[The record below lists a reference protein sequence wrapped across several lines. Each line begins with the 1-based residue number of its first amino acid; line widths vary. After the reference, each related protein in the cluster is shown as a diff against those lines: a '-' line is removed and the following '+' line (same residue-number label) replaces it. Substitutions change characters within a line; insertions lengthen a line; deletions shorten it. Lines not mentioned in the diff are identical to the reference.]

1 MGQPGHHR
9 RMTSHRTSSVRRA
22 ALAALGAA
30 VVAVLLFV
38 LAIFTSPLGVAV
50 GAAAVCIA
58 VACGWL
64 ALTRSGGVRILALA
78 GAGVATFAAVVA
90 LAKGDILW
98 AIAALVASVLAFT
111 AASRSAGQARR
122 RKSRPAR
129 APERR
134 TARRQGQPVLL
145 MNPKSGGG
153 KVERFHLAD
162 EAAKRGIRTIELHLG
177 DDLRSLAAEAIRS
190 APAIGMAGGDGSQ
203 AIVAEVA
210 MRHGV
215 PYVCVPAGTR
225 NHLALDLGLDRD
237 DVVVALDG
245 FTEGVERRIDLALVN
260 GKVFVNNVS
269 LGVYAE
275 IVQSGEYRDAK
286 LRTMERMLPELL
298 GPDAHPLDLRFADG
312 DGVRHDTAQL
322 LMVSNNPYALE
333 RMLDAGSRPDLDT
346 GMLGVF
352 AIAIESPAQAAK
364 LFALESMGRA
374 RSFGGWLEWSAPTFS
389 VNSNAPIAAGVDGE
403 AMTIEAPLRF
413 ESVPGA
419 LTVLLPPSA
428 VGASPAALSAGMSR
442 EGIGELWTAARTG
455 GAPPEGQRR
464 GSTG

>member
-1 MGQPGHHR
+1 MR
-9 RMTSHRTSSVRRA
+9 TYRTSSVRLA
-22 ALAALGAA
+22 ALAALAAAA
-30 VVAVLLFV
+30 VAALMFV
-38 LAIFTSPLGVAV
+38 LAIFTSPAGVIVGALAVCMAV
-50 GAAAVCIA
+50 G
-58 VACGWL
+58 CGWL

-98 AIAALVASVLAFT
+98 ALAALVASVLAFT
-111 AASRSAGQARR
+111 AAGRSAGRARR
-122 RKSRPAR
+122 RREPRPAQAPQRRPAR
-129 APERR
+129 QTGP
-134 TARRQGQPVLL
+134 PVLL

-153 KVERFHLAD
+153 KVERFHLAA
-162 EAAKRGIRTIELHLG
+162 EAEKRGIRTIELRLG

-210 MRHGV
+210 MRHDV

-275 IVQSGEYRDAK
+275 IVQSDEYRDAK
-286 LRTMERMLPELL
+286 LRTMERMLPDLL

-312 DGVRHDTAQL
+312 DGIRHDTAQL

-333 RMLDAGSRPDLDT
+333 RMLGAGSRPDLDT
-346 GMLGVF
+346 GTLGVF
-352 AIAIESPAQAAK
+352 AIEIESPAQAAK

-374 RSFGGWLEWSAPTFS
+374 RSFGGWLQWSAPTFS
-389 VNSNAPIAAGVDGE
+389 VDSSGPIAAGVDGE
-403 AMTIEAPLRF
+403 AMTVAAPLRF

-428 VGASPAALSAGMSR
+428 VGVSPAALSAGLSR
-442 EGIGELWTAARTG
+442 QGIGELWSAARTG
-455 GAPPEGQRR
+455 GDPPPAGRRR
-464 GSTG
+464 GPAE

>member
-1 MGQPGHHR
+1 
-9 RMTSHRTSSVRRA
+9 MTSHRTSSVR
-22 ALAALGAA
+22 LAALVALA
-30 VVAVLLFV
+30 IALVAVLLFV
-38 LAIFTSPLGVAV
+38 FAIFTSPVGVAV
-50 GAAAVCIA
+50 GAGAVCVA

-64 ALTRSGGVRILALA
+64 ALTRSGGVRLIALV
-78 GAGVATFAAVVA
+78 GAGVATFGAVVA

-98 AIAALVASVLAFT
+98 AVAALVASVLAFT
-111 AASRSAGQARR
+111 AASRSAGRARR
-122 RKSRPAR
+122 RREPRPAR
-129 APERR
+129 TPERR
-134 TARRQGQPVLL
+134 ATRHTARPVLL

-153 KVERFHLAD
+153 KVERFHLAA
-162 EAAKRGIRTIELHLG
+162 EAEKRGIRTIELHLG
-177 DDLRSLAAEAIRS
+177 DDLRRLAEEAIRS

-210 MRHGV
+210 MRHEV

-245 FTEGVERRIDLALVN
+245 FTDGVERKIDLALVN

-269 LGVYAE
+269 LGVYAA
-275 IVQSGEYRDAK
+275 IVQSDEYRDAK
-286 LRTMERMLPELL
+286 LRTMERMLPDLL

-322 LMVSNNPYALE
+322 VMVSNNPYALE
-333 RMLDAGSRPDLDT
+333 RLLDAGSRPDLDT
-346 GMLGVF
+346 GTLGVF
-352 AIAIESPAQAAK
+352 AVEIESPAQAAK

-374 RSFGGWLEWSAPTFS
+374 RSFGGWLQWSAPTFTVDS
-389 VNSNAPIAAGVDGE
+389 SAPIAAGVDGE
-403 AMTIEAPLRF
+403 AMTIDAPLRF

-428 VGASPAALSAGMSR
+428 VGVSPAALSAGLSR
-442 EGIGELWTAARTG
+442 EGIGELWAAARTG
-455 GAPPEGQRR
+455 GATPPAEQRR
-464 GSTG
+464 DPAE

>member
-1 MGQPGHHR
+1 
-9 RMTSHRTSSVRRA
+9 MTSHRTSSVR
-22 ALAALGAA
+22 LAALVALA
-30 VVAVLLFV
+30 IALVAVLLFV
-38 LAIFTSPLGVAV
+38 FAIFTSPVGVAV
-50 GAAAVCIA
+50 GAGAVGVA

-64 ALTRSGGVRILALA
+64 ALTRSGGVRLIALV
-78 GAGVATFAAVVA
+78 GAGVATFGAVVA

-98 AIAALVASVLAFT
+98 AVAALVASVLAFT
-111 AASRSAGQARR
+111 AASRSAGRARR
-122 RKSRPAR
+122 RREPRPAR
-129 APERR
+129 TPERR
-134 TARRQGQPVLL
+134 ATRHTARPVLL

-153 KVERFHLAD
+153 KVERFHLAA
-162 EAAKRGIRTIELHLG
+162 EAEKRGIRTIELHLG
-177 DDLRSLAAEAIRS
+177 DDLRSLAEEAIRS

-210 MRHGV
+210 MRHEV

-245 FTEGVERRIDLALVN
+245 FTDGVERKIDLALVN

-269 LGVYAE
+269 LGVYAA
-275 IVQSGEYRDAK
+275 IVQSDEYRDAK
-286 LRTMERMLPELL
+286 LRTMERMLPDLL

-322 LMVSNNPYALE
+322 VMVSNNPYALE
-333 RMLDAGSRPDLDT
+333 RLLDAGSRPDLDT
-346 GMLGVF
+346 GTLGVF
-352 AIAIESPAQAAK
+352 AVEIESPAQAAK

-374 RSFGGWLEWSAPTFS
+374 RSFGGWLQWSAPTFTVDS
-389 VNSNAPIAAGVDGE
+389 SAPIAAGVDGE
-403 AMTIEAPLRF
+403 AMTIDAPLRF

-428 VGASPAALSAGMSR
+428 VGVSPAALSAGLSR
-442 EGIGELWTAARTG
+442 EGIGELWAAARTG
-455 GAPPEGQRR
+455 GATPPAEQRR
-464 GSTG
+464 DPAE

>member
-1 MGQPGHHR
+1 MK
-9 RMTSHRTSSVRRA
+9 THRTSSVRLA

-38 LAIFTSPLGVAV
+38 LAVFTSPAEVAV
-50 GAAAVCIA
+50 GAASVCVAVG
-58 VACGWL
+58 CGWL
-64 ALTRSGGVRILALA
+64 ALTRSGGVRVLALA

-90 LAKGDILW
+90 LARGDILW
-98 AIAALVASVLAFT
+98 AIVALVASAAAFT
-111 AASRSAGQARR
+111 GASRSAGRARR
-122 RKSRPAR
+122 RGQARPAR

-134 TARRQGQPVLL
+134 ASRSRAQPVLL

-162 EAAKRGIRTIELHLG
+162 EARSRGIRTIELKLG
-177 DDLRSLAAEAIRS
+177 DDLRSLAAEAIRT

-210 MRHGV
+210 MEHDV

-237 DVVVALDG
+237 DVVAALDG
-245 FTEGVERRIDLALVN
+245 FTDGVERRIDLARVN
-260 GKVFVNNVS
+260 GRVFVNNVS

-275 IVQSGEYRDAK
+275 IVQSDEYRDAK
-286 LRTMERMLPELL
+286 LRTMQRMLPDLL
-298 GPDAHPLDLRFADG
+298 GPEAQPLDLRFADG
-312 DGVRHDTAQL
+312 DGVRHETAQL
-322 LMVSNNPYALE
+322 VMVSNNPYALD
-333 RMLDAGSRPDLDT
+333 RMIGAGSRPELGT
-346 GMLGVF
+346 GTLGVF
-352 AIAIESPAQAAK
+352 AIKIESSPQAAK

-374 RSFGGWLEWSAPTFS
+374 RNFGGWLEWSAASFS
-389 VNSNAPIAAGVDGE
+389 IESSGPIAAGVDGE
-403 AMTIEAPLRF
+403 AMTLEPPVRF

-419 LTVLLPPSA
+419 LTVLLPRSA

-442 EGIGELWTAARTG
+442 EGVADLWDAARTG
-455 GAPPEGQRR
+455 GAAARPARQPR
-464 GSTG
+464 GSAK

>member
-1 MGQPGHHR
+1 MR
-9 RMTSHRTSSVRRA
+9 TYRTSSVRLA
-22 ALAALGAA
+22 ALAALAAAA
-30 VVAVLLFV
+30 VAALMFV
-38 LAIFTSPLGVAV
+38 LAIFTSPAGVIVGALAVCMAV
-50 GAAAVCIA
+50 G
-58 VACGWL
+58 CGWL

-78 GAGVATFAAVVA
+78 GAGIATFAAVVA
-90 LAKGDILW
+90 LAKCDILW
-98 AIAALVASVLAFT
+98 ALAALVASVLAFT
-111 AASRSAGQARR
+111 AAGRSAGRARR
-122 RKSRPAR
+122 RREPRPAQAPQRRPAR
-129 APERR
+129 QTAP
-134 TARRQGQPVLL
+134 PVLL

-153 KVERFHLAD
+153 KVERFHLAA
-162 EAAKRGIRTIELHLG
+162 EAEKRGIRTIELRLG

-210 MRHGV
+210 MRHDV

-275 IVQSGEYRDAK
+275 IVQSDEYRDGK
-286 LRTMERMLPELL
+286 LRTMERMLPDLL

-312 DGVRHDTAQL
+312 DGIRHDTAQL

-333 RMLDAGSRPDLDT
+333 RMLGAGSRPDLDT
-346 GMLGVF
+346 GTLGVV
-352 AIAIESPAQAAK
+352 AIEIESPAQAAK

-374 RSFGGWLEWSAPTFS
+374 RSFGGWLQWSAPTFS
-389 VNSNAPIAAGVDGE
+389 VDSSGPIAAGVDGE
-403 AMTIEAPLRF
+403 AMTVAAPLRF

-428 VGASPAALSAGMSR
+428 VGVSPAALSAGLSR
-442 EGIGELWTAARTG
+442 QGIGELWSAARTG
-455 GAPPEGQRR
+455 GDPPPAGRRR
-464 GSTG
+464 GPAE

>member
-1 MGQPGHHR
+1 
-9 RMTSHRTSSVRRA
+9 MTSHRTSSVR
-22 ALAALGAA
+22 LAALVALA
-30 VVAVLLFV
+30 IALVAVLLFV
-38 LAIFTSPLGVAV
+38 FAIFTSPVGVAV
-50 GAAAVCIA
+50 GAGAVCVA

-64 ALTRSGGVRILALA
+64 ALTRSGGVRLIALV
-78 GAGVATFAAVVA
+78 GAGVATFGAVVA

-98 AIAALVASVLAFT
+98 AVAALVASVLAFT
-111 AASRSAGQARR
+111 AASRSAGRARR
-122 RKSRPAR
+122 RREPRPAR
-129 APERR
+129 TPERR
-134 TARRQGQPVLL
+134 ATRHTARPVLL

-153 KVERFHLAD
+153 KVERFHLAA
-162 EAAKRGIRTIELHLG
+162 EAEKRGIRTIELHLG
-177 DDLRSLAAEAIRS
+177 DDLRSLAEEAIRS

-210 MRHGV
+210 MRHDV

-269 LGVYAE
+269 LGVYAA
-275 IVQSGEYRDAK
+275 IVQSDEYRDAK
-286 LRTMERMLPELL
+286 LRTMERMLPDLI

-352 AIAIESPAQAAK
+352 AIEIESPAQAAK

-374 RSFGGWLEWSAPTFS
+374 RSFGGWLQWSAPAFTVDS
-389 VNSNAPIAAGVDGE
+389 GAPIAAGVDGE
-403 AMTIEAPLRF
+403 AMMIDAPLRF

-428 VGASPAALSAGMSR
+428 VGVSPAALSAGLSR
-442 EGIGELWTAARTG
+442 QGIGELWAAARTG
-455 GAPPEGQRR
+455 GAATPPPDER
-464 GSTG
+464 GDAAE

>member
-1 MGQPGHHR
+1 MR
-9 RMTSHRTSSVRRA
+9 TYRTSSVRLA
-22 ALAALGAA
+22 ALAALAA
-30 VVAVLLFV
+30 AAIAALMFV
-38 LAIFTSPLGVAV
+38 LAIFTSPAGVIV
-50 GAAAVCIA
+50 GALAVCFA

-64 ALTRSGGVRILALA
+64 ALTRSGGVRLLALI
-78 GAGVATFAAVVA
+78 GAGIATFAAVVA

-111 AASRSAGQARR
+111 TASRAAGRARR
-122 RKSRPAR
+122 RREPRPAR
-129 APERR
+129 APQRR
-134 TARRQGQPVLL
+134 ATRQTGRPVHL

-153 KVERFHLAD
+153 KVERFHLAA
-162 EAAKRGIRTIELHLG
+162 EAEKRGIRTIELHLG

-210 MRHGV
+210 MRHDV

-245 FTEGVERRIDLALVN
+245 FTEGVERQIDLALVN

-269 LGVYAE
+269 LGVYAS
-275 IVQSGEYRDAK
+275 IVQSDEYRDAK
-286 LRTMERMLPELL
+286 LRTMQRMLPDLL
-298 GPDAHPLDLRFADG
+298 GPDARPLDLRFVDG

-322 LMVSNNPYALE
+322 VMVSNNPYALE
-333 RMLDAGSRPDLDT
+333 RMLGAGSRPDLDT
-346 GMLGVF
+346 GTLGVF
-352 AIAIESPAQAAK
+352 AIEIESSAQAAR
-364 LFALESMGRA
+364 LFALESMGQA
-374 RSFGGWLEWSAPTFS
+374 RSFGGWLQWSAPTFS
-389 VNSNAPIAAGVDGE
+389 VDSSGPIAAGVDGE
-403 AMTIEAPLRF
+403 AITIEAPLRF
-413 ESVPGA
+413 ESLPGA

-428 VGASPAALSAGMSR
+428 IGMSPAALSAGLSR

-455 GAPPEGQRR
+455 GASPPAGQGR
-464 GSTG
+464 GPTE

>member
-1 MGQPGHHR
+1 
-9 RMTSHRTSSVRRA
+9 MTTHRTSSVRLA
-22 ALAALGAA
+22 ALVALGAA
-30 VVAVLLFV
+30 LAAVLLFV
-38 LAIFTSPLGVAV
+38 LAIFTSPAGVAV
-50 GAAAVCIA
+50 GALSVCAAVG
-58 VACGWL
+58 CGWL

-111 AASRSAGQARR
+111 AASRSAGRARR
-122 RKSRPAR
+122 RREPR
-129 APERR
+129 TAPERR
-134 TARRQGQPVLL
+134 GARRTTQPVLL

-153 KVERFHLAD
+153 KVGRFHLAA
-162 EAAKRGIRTIELHLG
+162 EAEKRGIRAIELHLG

-210 MRHGV
+210 MRHDV

-275 IVQSGEYRDAK
+275 IVQSDEYRDGK
-286 LRTMERMLPELL
+286 LRTMERMLPDLL
-298 GPDAHPLDLRFADG
+298 GPDAHPLDLRYADG
-312 DGVRHDTAQL
+312 DGIRHDTAQL

-333 RMLDAGSRPDLDT
+333 RMLGAGSRPALDT
-346 GMLGVF
+346 GTLGVF
-352 AIAIESPAQAAK
+352 AIEIESPAQAAK

-374 RSFGGWLEWSAPTFS
+374 RSFDGWRQWSAPTFS
-389 VNSNAPIAAGVDGE
+389 VDSSGPIAAGVDGE
-403 AMTIEAPLRF
+403 AMTIAAPLRF

-428 VGASPAALSAGMSR
+428 IGVSPAALSAGLSR
-442 EGIGELWTAARTG
+442 QGIGELWSAARTG
-455 GAPPEGQRR
+455 GDSPPAGQRR
-464 GSTG
+464 GPAE

>member
-1 MGQPGHHR
+1 MR
-9 RMTSHRTSSVRRA
+9 TYRTSSVRLA
-22 ALAALGAA
+22 ALAALAA
-30 VVAVLLFV
+30 AAIAVLMFV
-38 LAIFTSPLGVAV
+38 LAIFTSPAGVIV
-50 GAAAVCIA
+50 GALAVCFA

-64 ALTRSGGVRILALA
+64 ALTRSGGVRLLALI

-90 LAKGDILW
+90 LARGDILW

-111 AASRSAGQARR
+111 TASRSAGRARR
-122 RKSRPAR
+122 RREPRPSRG
-129 APERR
+129 PERR
-134 TARRQGQPVLL
+134 ATSRTARPVLL

-153 KVERFHLAD
+153 KVERFHLAA
-162 EAAKRGIRTIELHLG
+162 EAEKRGIRTIELHLG

-210 MRHGV
+210 MRHDV

-275 IVQSGEYRDAK
+275 IVQSDEYRDAK

-333 RMLDAGSRPDLDT
+333 RMLGAGSRPDLDT
-346 GMLGVF
+346 GTLGVF
-352 AIAIESPAQAAK
+352 AIEIESPAQAAK
-364 LFALESMGRA
+364 LFALESTGRA
-374 RSFGGWLEWSAPTFS
+374 RGFGGWLQWSAPTFS
-389 VNSNAPIAAGVDGE
+389 VDSSGPIAAGVDGE
-403 AMTIEAPLRF
+403 AMTMAAPLRF

-428 VGASPAALSAGMSR
+428 IGVSPAALSAGLSR
-442 EGIGELWTAARTG
+442 RGIGELWTAARTG
-455 GAPPEGQRR
+455 GDAPRAEERR
-464 GSTG
+464 GPAE